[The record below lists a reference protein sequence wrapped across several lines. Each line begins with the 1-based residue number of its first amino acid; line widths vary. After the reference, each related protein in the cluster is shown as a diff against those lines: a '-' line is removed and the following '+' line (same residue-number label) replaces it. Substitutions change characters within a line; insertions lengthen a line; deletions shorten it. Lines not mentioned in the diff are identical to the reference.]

1 MRMRIYLAVTCWLFC
16 TGAAHAASTEADFK
30 TALTAGEAAEQ
41 EAGALKNQWI
51 PTEQALAEAKKAAAA
66 GDFDAAVVQA
76 QLAEALAKA
85 SIAQA
90 KEQQT
95 AWRAGVI
102 R

>member
-1 MRMRIYLAVTCWLFC
+1 MRAWCLAVMLLLA
-16 TGAAHAASTEADFK
+16 GAAQAANTEADFK
-30 TALTAGEAAEQ
+30 TALAAAEAAEQ
-41 EAGALKNQWI
+41 DAGALKNQWI
-51 PTEQALAEAKKAAAA
+51 PTEQALATAKKAAAA

-95 AWRAGVI
+95 AWRAGII